1 MIVRSSLYALGRV
14 QGRREQPPQDV
25 VAAWVLGRYPDLS
38 RWDPGSSRAARI
50 RATSAIID
58 RMVTEEVDRVAKL
71 DGKLS
76 LWVFGGGFDARWN
89 RLMPALRSVL
99 DEYHEVE
106 QPSIL
111 HFKNE
116 VLAESAFSLHWKKVQ
131 KHPLSEG
138 RWTCETEP
146 GGPGVNGE
154 VLAVLQGLW
163 GRLSAVDLRALLER
177 IRHHAPKARVI
188 VDLPGPDAIVEG
200 PWWPRTKLAEMGWGI
215 DEEVRMGQRASL
227 ITPARAIL
235 CPGRES
241 IRIARLSAR

>member
-1 MIVRSSLYALGRV
+1 
-14 QGRREQPPQDV
+14 
-25 VAAWVLGRYPDLS
+25 
-38 RWDPGSSRAARI
+38 
-50 RATSAIID
+50 
-58 RMVTEEVDRVAKL
+58 MVIEEIDRVAKSE
-71 DGKLS
+71 GRLS

-89 RLMPALRSVL
+89 RLMPVLRPVL

-116 VLAESAFSLHWKKVQ
+116 LLINSAFALNWKTVQ
-131 KHPLSEG
+131 KHPLPEG
-138 RWTCETEP
+138 RWSCEAR
-146 GGPGVNGE
+146 GG

-177 IRHHAPKARVI
+177 IRHHTPQARVI

-241 IRIARLSAR
+241 IRIALLSAR